1 MINSSIA
8 AAVCRKI
15 FGGFLPVSVLIIDN
29 VEAEENLDTG
39 GVALDGRYC
48 IARVTRR
55 RRRRERRP
63 VTERASV
70 TRRAPK
76 GGVKR
81 ESIGRA
87 RSTCRAQRS
96 DHFGRLNSSQSQVGC
111 TFWQAGMQNQ
121 QFVFPI
127 RNELNS
133 FATLYYLGPLPDP
146 VMSN

>member
-15 FGGFLPVSVLIIDN
+15 FGGFLLPVSVLIIDN

-55 RRRRERRP
+55 WRERRP

-70 TRRAPK
+70 TRRAA
-76 GGVKR
+76 
-81 ESIGRA
+81 EGRGE
-87 RSTCRAQRS
+87 T
-96 DHFGRLNSSQSQVGC
+96 
-111 TFWQAGMQNQ
+111 
-121 QFVFPI
+121 
-127 RNELNS
+127 
-133 FATLYYLGPLPDP
+133 
-146 VMSN
+146 